1 LVGVRDLA
9 HAFCLDA
16 AWLLPAEPLGLTSPI
31 SIAETSHVPK
41 GLEPGDIPPRY
52 VLPALTGDP
61 VDLLDDSIAG
71 NTLALLLVSEVNA
84 RTLEVLVSAEK
95 LAPAFARSR
104 CRLLAVLPRAPEAL
118 LHLPSVPILVDPEA
132 RMLADFGGSTPAGL
146 RAVVIRANYHVAD
159 VGPGSGADP
168 VAWMLAAAERLCQA
182 RSTIVMGSHPPVL
195 IIPDVLS
202 KGDCEHLIN
211 VFNTR
216 GKRFV
221 EPGPGIDRFGTD
233 YKMRIPEYGRQDRID
248 HWLFDKDTCQ
258 LLDHRLK
265 RVWPEIQKAFH
276 YRVTK
281 KEALRIGAYKG
292 ERGGSQH
299 GHRDNV
305 PPTTYRKFAMSINLN
320 SDKFEGGEIRFP
332 EFGDQ
337 RYKPESGYALVFSS
351 SLLHEAMHVTAGRRF
366 VLLAFLFG
374 D

>member
-1 LVGVRDLA
+1 M
-9 HAFCLDA
+9 
-16 AWLLPAEPLGLTSPI
+16 
-31 SIAETSHVPK
+31 PK

-52 VLPALTGDP
+52 VLSTPAGGT
-61 VDLLDDSIAG
+61 VDLLDNSIAG
-71 NTLALLLVSEVNA
+71 NTLALLLVGEVNA
-84 RTLEVLVSAEK
+84 GTLAVLAAAEK
-95 LAPAFARSR
+95 LAAGFRGLGA
-104 CRLLAVLPRAPEAL
+104 RLLVVVPRVPENLPS
-118 LHLPSVPILVDPEA
+118 LPSVPILIDPEA
-132 RMLADFGGSTPAGL
+132 RMLADFGESTASGV
-146 RAVVIRANYHVAD
+146 RAVVMRANYHVAE
-159 VGPGSGADP
+159 VGPASSADP
-168 VAWMLAAAERLCQA
+168 VEWMLAAVERLAQA
-182 RSTIVMGSHPPVL
+182 RRTVRMEIHPPAL

-248 HWLFDKDTCQ
+248 HWIFDKDTSQ
-258 LLDHRLK
+258 LLDHKFK

>member
-1 LVGVRDLA
+1 MR
-9 HAFCLDA
+9 
-16 AWLLPAEPLGLTSPI
+16 
-31 SIAETSHVPK
+31 K
-41 GLEPGDIPPRY
+41 GFEPGDIPPRY
-52 VLPALTGDP
+52 VLSTPAGGT

-71 NTLALLLVSEVNA
+71 QTLALLLVGEVNA
-84 RTLEVLVSAEK
+84 RTLEVLGGAEK
-95 LAPAFARSR
+95 RAAEFLRLGA
-104 CRLLAVLPRAPEAL
+104 RLLVVLPRVPDDL
-118 LHLPSVPILVDPEA
+118 PTPPSVQILVDPEA
-132 RMLADFGGSTPAGL
+132 RMLADFGGTTASGL
-146 RAVVIRANYHVAD
+146 RAVVMRANYHVAD
-159 VGPGSGADP
+159 IGPAASVGP
-168 VAWMLAAAERLCQA
+168 VEWMLVAVEHLAQA
-182 RSTIVMGSHPPVL
+182 RRTVRMESHPPVL

-202 KGDCEHLIN
+202 KGDCDHLIN
-211 VFNTR
+211 VVNTR
-216 GKRFV
+216 GKRFA

-248 HWLFDKDTCQ
+248 HWIFDKDTAQ
-258 LLDHRLK
+258 LLDHRLQ

-276 YRVTK
+276 YRVTR